1 MIKLDM
7 KTGLSKVWEAFNAKE
22 LQAQVTAEPRKTG
35 TYSGPCAIGV
45 MMTPDERNTVDRPNG
60 GALSYAGIG
69 LLWERKVIDFPDRD
83 QLSDAI
89 QLQRDHDLWL
99 LDPSSKLRHERFVLT
114 LTDLSTKYGVE
125 FPEATAS

>member
-1 MIKLDM
+1 MIQLDM

-45 MMTPDERNTVDRPNG
+45 MMTPDERHQVDHING
-60 GALSYAGIG
+60 ERLSYNGVMA
-69 LLWERKVIDFPDRD
+69 LYERKALAFPDKD
-83 QLSDAI
+83 QAGDAI
-89 QLQRDHDLWL
+89 TLQRAHDLWL